1 MLKQQFAAS
10 SYYIHTMSSSAHIPL
25 QTLPLI
31 PKLDAL
37 LIDVLQS
44 LTPAEWDAQ
53 TVAKRWNVKDVAAH
67 LLDTTLRGIS
77 TSRDGYFGEK
87 AENIHSYSDLVS
99 FLNELNMSW
108 TNAAKRISPQL
119 LITLLEQN
127 CKAYYAHLQTL
138 DPFAPAIFSVAWAG
152 EETSPNWFH
161 IAREYT
167 EKFIHQ
173 QQIRDAVGKQ
183 ALFTK
188 ELFYPF
194 INTFMYA
201 LPHTYRTVDAAEG
214 STVRVIVTTDIGG
227 EWIICKQ
234 QTGWQL
240 ITELPD
246 AASATVHVSP
256 DVAWKLF
263 SKSLKPDE
271 ALPHVQLEG
280 DVALGTTALQ
290 MVSVM
295 A

>member
-1 MLKQQFAAS
+1 M
-10 SYYIHTMSSSAHIPL
+10 
-25 QTLPLI
+25 QTLSLI

-44 LTPAEWDAQ
+44 LSPAEWEAQ
-53 TVAKRWNVKDVAAH
+53 TVAKRWKVKDVASH

-87 AENIHSYSDLVS
+87 AENIHSYADLVS

-108 TNAAKRISPQL
+108 TNATKRISPQL

-127 CKAYYAHLQTL
+127 CKTYYSHLQTL

-152 EETSPNWFH
+152 QESSPNWFH

-194 INTFMYA
+194 IDTFMYA

-214 STVRVIVTTDIGG
+214 TTVRVVITTDIGG
-227 EWIICKQ
+227 EWMICKQ
-234 QTGWQL
+234 TNGWSFL
-240 ITELPD
+240 TEHTQ
-246 AASATVHVSP
+246 AASATLRISP
-256 DVAWKLF
+256 DIAWKLF
-263 SKSLKPDE
+263 SKSMNPAE

-280 DVALGTTALQ
+280 DVDLGKTALQ